1 MLLWTYMDSWVEFIG
16 HHWYA
21 RVVILIIVLFA
32 AQYIIRRFS
41 TTIIRRLV
49 RPKNFSTLAAERQ
62 REDTLI
68 SVVNKVTGSVV
79 WIIGICLILSQLN
92 FNWAGLLAG
101 AGVLGVVVG
110 FGAQKVFG
118 DFLSGFFILLENQY
132 GIGDIVE
139 VGDMAYGTVEAVHL
153 RTTHIRNLDGGLHII
168 ANSQIVNMANHSY
181 GFATALVYLWV
192 EYDTDIKKVEKI
204 MNDVGHDM
212 MNDPVWKNEIK
223 EVVSY
228 DRVEDYGADGLKVR
242 ATGTT
247 APGMQWGVAGE
258 YRARLKLEL
267 DKAGIKPAYPH
278 RIMVDGAKH
287 KDRKSVV

>member
-1 MLLWTYMDSWVEFIG
+1 MNSWAGFIG
-16 HHWYA
+16 DHWYA
-21 RVVILIIVLFA
+21 RVLILIVILLIV
-32 AQYIIRRFS
+32 QYIIQRSS
-41 TTIIRRLV
+41 TTIIRSLV
-49 RPKNFSTLAAERQ
+49 RPRKFSTLAAERQ

-68 SVVNKVTGSVV
+68 SVVNKVTGSCV

-101 AGVLGVVVG
+101 AGVLGVVIG

-118 DFLSGFFILLENQY
+118 DFLAGFFILLENQY

-139 VGDMAYGTVEAVHL
+139 VGTMAYGTVEAVHL

-168 ANSQIVNMANHSY
+168 ANSEIVNMANHSY
-181 GFATALVYLWV
+181 GWATALVYLWV
-192 EYDTDIKKVEKI
+192 HYDTDVKKVEEI
-204 MNDVGHDM
+204 MNKVGKEM
-212 MNDPVWKNEIK
+212 IKDPEWGK
-223 EVVSY
+223 EVKEVISF

-247 APGMQWGVAGE
+247 TPGMQWSVQGE
-258 YRARLKLEL
+258 YLQRLKTEL

-278 RIMVDGAKH
+278 RVIHDSTH
-287 KDRKSVV
+287 K